1 MWSFAVMSPALDFL
15 LNHENVVFPGT
26 PIVFCGIDRRELGG
40 HALPSRVTGVLLK
53 RAFAP
58 TLDIALKLHPRT
70 RRVVFVAGTSEF
82 DSRLLEQAREELLLY
97 KDRLDFTY
105 LTALPMRDLLSQVSE
120 LPPHTI
126 VLYSTLFKD
135 GAKGS
140 LLRTTRKSGY
150 LCAINNPMDGIAT
163 PHIVR
168 TNYPRVA
175 HKCAFRFVRQP
186 LAQLLVSVYCKFE
199 RRASCGGNQIRYC
212 SLSSSNDSV
221 PPDHK
226 YSHRQKD
233 IFLQGNLTAT
243 LETKDVEKT
252 WDLGGRRAAF
262 SGAEPV
268 QKDCR

>member
-1 MWSFAVMSPALDFL
+1 MMKRCLTWQLIIGLLLVLIGVLPAHCRTRQIVLLYDERTTLPGLAAMDASIARTLNSSSAEPIEVYRESMDLSRFGSDTYLLLLQDYLRKKYADKKIDVVVAVMSPALDFL

-40 HALPSRVTGVLLK
+40 RALPSRVTGVLLK

-105 LTALPMRDLLSQVSE
+105 LTALPMRDLLSQVSG

-135 GAKGS
+135 GAG
-140 LLRTTRKSGY
+140 
-150 LCAINNPMDGIAT
+150 T
-163 PHIVR
+163 PFVPHD
-168 TNYPRVA
+168 VA
-175 HKCAFRFVRQP
+175 EH
-186 LAQLLVSVYCKFE
+186 LAAASNAPVYGF
-199 RRASCGGNQIRYC
+199 Y
-212 SLSSSNDSV
+212 D
-221 PPDHK
+221 P
-226 YSHRQKD
+226 
-233 IFLQGNLTAT
+233 
-243 LETKDVEKT
+243 
-252 WDLGGRRAAF
+252 
-262 SGAEPV
+262 
-268 QKDCR
+268 